1 MGLKIS
7 CELETSSGPTD
18 ELYIRIDT
26 WKINRSVSEIRFTTT
41 SWLNKKFGKDINR
54 QYTSEPY
61 NNAIGLVSSKVI
73 CYDNSEDGE
82 EKEIV
87 NLYKFPIATKKKVT
101 IPIYEEQSFQK
112 EVPYIS
118 FNEEGEELTL
128 YRTVE
133 EKKNVKVGDKQEVRE
148 VIDTSIIDNLTK
160 VSYEHLAS
168 ELGKLFPK
176 DKIIKD

>member
-1 MGLKIS
+1 M
-7 CELETSSGPTD
+7 
-18 ELYIRIDT
+18 
-26 WKINRSVSEIRFTTT
+26 
-41 SWLNKKFGKDINR
+41 NR
-54 QYTSEPY
+54 QYASEPY

-133 EKKNVKVGDKQEVRE
+133 TEEGNKYIKNVKVGDKQEVRE